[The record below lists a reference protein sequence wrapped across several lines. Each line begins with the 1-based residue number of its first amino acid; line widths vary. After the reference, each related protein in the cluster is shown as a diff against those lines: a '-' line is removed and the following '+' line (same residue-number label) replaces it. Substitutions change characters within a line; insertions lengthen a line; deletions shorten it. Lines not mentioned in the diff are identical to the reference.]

1 MAAEAVQES
10 QKRRIR
16 DMKDSLSSHHTE
28 MRAAVDESFAK
39 INAATEL
46 YSKVDGSVLRSDE
59 VTRLV
64 LGYTKVGE
72 QGADI
77 VKAFAEEELG
87 RLALL
92 MESLGNGTADCPGEN
107 HEWLIDLTKCVKRT
121 LYATSTSVDRDFWS
135 SEPARRYL
143 AAQETAIKSRRVEI
157 RRVFLVDEESEVT
170 GSLRQLCE
178 RHRKFGIDARIA
190 VRALLEPTAQMNSL
204 NDFIIFDGELSY
216 ETEPDIRVMPAKTT
230 LKMTHEH
237 VEERINRFNV
247 LWEATEPDRAPEPSP
262 NRTREGRSATRP
274 DHANSPD
281 RGGRSHGIG
290 VDPGRTSPDRCPR
303 PPSAHRTLSAVRAWF
318 RLLLTPTDP
327 FPPTPVGR
335 LLIVSGTVLA
345 PAGCVLPS
353 RRPLPGLGLL
363 SAPNRPVGSGLHQA
377 GRTMTGVGACSCGG
391 ARKVASDFGIP
402 SNRLDGLIR
411 ELRKACSNS
420 VDISSGL
427 PAVNPWPTPTPVPRT
442 ALVAAPGR
450 QTPAECR
457 GGREPRRGEA

>member
-1 MAAEAVQES
+1 MNGATTTGADGLRSAPRQDQAQPRSKLFLKTLFAILAGGVAFFVTNVLNEDNGVLWQWTMSIVLGCATLIVQLLVDFGERLEAVQES

-16 DMKDSLSSHHTE
+16 DMKDSLTSHHAE

-92 MESLGNGTADCPGEN
+92 MENLGNGTADCPGEN

-143 AAQETAIKSRRVEI
+143 VAQETAIKTRRVQI
-157 RRVFLVDEESEVT
+157 RRVFLVDDEAEVT
-170 GSLRQLCE
+170 GSLSQLCE

-190 VRALLEPTAQMNSL
+190 VRSQLEPTAQMNSL
-204 NDFIIFDGELSY
+204 NDFIVFDGELCY

-230 LKMTHEH
+230 LKLTHEH
-237 VEERINRFNV
+237 VAERVNRFNV
-247 LWEATEPDRAPEPSP
+247 LWEATEPQRNPEPDEA
-262 NRTREGRSATRP
+262 RAVTRP
-274 DHANSPD
+274 
-281 RGGRSHGIG
+281 
-290 VDPGRTSPDRCPR
+290 
-303 PPSAHRTLSAVRAWF
+303 
-318 RLLLTPTDP
+318 
-327 FPPTPVGR
+327 
-335 LLIVSGTVLA
+335 
-345 PAGCVLPS
+345 AG
-353 RRPLPGLGLL
+353 
-363 SAPNRPVGSGLHQA
+363 Q
-377 GRTMTGVGACSCGG
+377 
-391 ARKVASDFGIP
+391 
-402 SNRLDGLIR
+402 
-411 ELRKACSNS
+411 
-420 VDISSGL
+420 
-427 PAVNPWPTPTPVPRT
+427 
-442 ALVAAPGR
+442 R
-450 QTPAECR
+450 QQQP
-457 GGREPRRGEA
+457 

>member
-1 MAAEAVQES
+1 MNGVTTTGAGGLRSVPQQDQAQRRSKLFLKTLFAILAGGAAFFVTNVLNEDDGDLWQWTMSIVLGCATLIVQLLVDFGERLEAVQES

-92 MESLGNGTADCPGEN
+92 MENLGNGTADCPGEN
-107 HEWLIDLTKCVKRT
+107 HEWLIDLTRCVKRT
-121 LYATSTSVDRDFWS
+121 LFATSTSVDRDFWS

-143 AAQETAIKSRRVEI
+143 AAQETAIKTRRVQI

-178 RHRKFGIDARIA
+178 RHHKFGIDARIA
-190 VRALLEPTAQMNSL
+190 VRAQLEPTAQMNSL
-204 NDFIIFDGELSY
+204 NDFIVFDGELCY
-216 ETEPDIRVMPAKTT
+216 ETEPDIHVMPAKTT
-230 LKMTHEH
+230 LKLTREH

-247 LWEATEPDRAPEPSP
+247 LWEATEPDRAPEPAP
-262 NRTREGRSATRP
+262 APEP
-274 DHANSPD
+274 D
-281 RGGRSHGIG
+281 GGRAAIH
-290 VDPGRTSPDRCPR
+290 
-303 PPSAHRTLSAVRAWF
+303 
-318 RLLLTPTDP
+318 
-327 FPPTPVGR
+327 
-335 LLIVSGTVLA
+335 
-345 PAGCVLPS
+345 PAGP
-353 RRPLPGLGLL
+353 
-363 SAPNRPVGSGLHQA
+363 Q
-377 GRTMTGVGACSCGG
+377 
-391 ARKVASDFGIP
+391 
-402 SNRLDGLIR
+402 
-411 ELRKACSNS
+411 
-420 VDISSGL
+420 
-427 PAVNPWPTPTPVPRT
+427 
-442 ALVAAPGR
+442 R
-450 QTPAECR
+450 QP
-457 GGREPRRGEA
+457 

>member
-1 MAAEAVQES
+1 MNGVTTTTGAGPGAVPQQDQVQRGSRLFIRTGFAVLAGVAAFFVTNVLNENDGDLWQWTMSIVLGCATLIVQLLVDFGERLEAVQES

-170 GSLRQLCE
+170 SSLRQLCE

-204 NDFIIFDGELSY
+204 NDFIVFDGELSY

-237 VEERINRFNV
+237 VEERINRFTV
-247 LWEATEPDRAPEPSP
+247 LWEATEPDHAPEPTP
-262 NRTREGRSATRP
+262 EPDEGRT
-274 DHANSPD
+274 
-281 RGGRSHGIG
+281 
-290 VDPGRTSPDRCPR
+290 V
-303 PPSAHRTLSAVRAWF
+303 AH
-318 RLLLTPTDP
+318 
-327 FPPTPVGR
+327 
-335 LLIVSGTVLA
+335 
-345 PAGCVLPS
+345 PAG
-353 RRPLPGLGLL
+353 
-363 SAPNRPVGSGLHQA
+363 
-377 GRTMTGVGACSCGG
+377 
-391 ARKVASDFGIP
+391 
-402 SNRLDGLIR
+402 
-411 ELRKACSNS
+411 
-420 VDISSGL
+420 
-427 PAVNPWPTPTPVPRT
+427 
-442 ALVAAPGR
+442 
-450 QTPAECR
+450 
-457 GGREPRRGEA
+457 PRRQP

>member
-1 MAAEAVQES
+1 MNGATTTGAGGLRSVPQQGQDQRRSKLFLKTLFAILAGGAAFFVTNVLNEDNGALWQWTMSIVLGSATLIVQLLVDFGERLEAVQES

-16 DMKDSLSSHHTE
+16 DMRDSLSAHHVE

-92 MESLGNGTADCPGEN
+92 MENLGNRTADCPGEN
-107 HEWLIDLTKCVKRT
+107 HEWLIDLTRCVKRT

-143 AAQETAIKSRRVEI
+143 AAQETAIKSRRVQI

-170 GSLRQLCE
+170 RDLRELCE

-190 VRALLEPTAQMNSL
+190 VRTLLEPTAQMNSL

-216 ETEPDIRVMPAKTT
+216 ETEPDIHVMPAKTT
-230 LKMTHEH
+230 LKMTREH
-237 VEERINRFNV
+237 VEERVNRFDV
-247 LWEATEPDRAPEPSP
+247 LWEATEPTPDGAPDPAADGGG
-262 NRTREGRSATRP
+262 TVTRP
-274 DHANSPD
+274 A
-281 RGGRSHGIG
+281 
-290 VDPGRTSPDRCPR
+290 DP
-303 PPSAHRTLSAVRAWF
+303 
-318 RLLLTPTDP
+318 
-327 FPPTPVGR
+327 
-335 LLIVSGTVLA
+335 
-345 PAGCVLPS
+345 
-353 RRPLPGLGLL
+353 
-363 SAPNRPVGSGLHQA
+363 
-377 GRTMTGVGACSCGG
+377 
-391 ARKVASDFGIP
+391 
-402 SNRLDGLIR
+402 
-411 ELRKACSNS
+411 LRQ
-420 VDISSGL
+420 
-427 PAVNPWPTPTPVPRT
+427 P
-442 ALVAAPGR
+442 
-450 QTPAECR
+450 
-457 GGREPRRGEA
+457 